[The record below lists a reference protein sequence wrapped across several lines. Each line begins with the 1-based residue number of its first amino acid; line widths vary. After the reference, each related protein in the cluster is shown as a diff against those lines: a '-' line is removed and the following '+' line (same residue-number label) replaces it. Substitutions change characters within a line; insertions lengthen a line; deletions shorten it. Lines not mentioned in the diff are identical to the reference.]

1 MFSVRVMV
9 RARVTLRVEL
19 MVTGGF
25 RIRGRVKTRTA
36 GLTVHTG
43 MHTIVVQ
50 QPCLPWLTVPHLVV
64 LMYSDALMCLMHSG
78 ALMCLMVLMHSDALM
93 S

>member
-9 RARVTLRVEL
+9 RARVTLRVEV
-19 MVTGGF
+19 MVTVGF

-36 GLTVHTG
+36 GLTMHTG

-50 QPCLPWLTVPHLVV
+50 QPCSPQRSTAIHHTR
-64 LMYSDALMCLMHSG
+64 ATAMHSI
-78 ALMCLMVLMHSDALM
+78 ALLAPY
-93 S
+93 

>member
-9 RARVTLRVEL
+9 RATSRVTLRVEV
-19 MVTGGF
+19 MVTVGF

-36 GLTVHTG
+36 GLTMHTG

-50 QPCLPWLTVPHLVV
+50 QPCSPQRSTAIAIHHTRATAMHRVSSGPASFVVPQHIAVT
-64 LMYSDALMCLMHSG
+64 
-78 ALMCLMVLMHSDALM
+78 
-93 S
+93 

>member
-9 RARVTLRVEL
+9 RARVTLRVEV
-19 MVTGGF
+19 MVTVGHGF

-36 GLTVHTG
+36 GLT

-50 QPCLPWLTVPHLVV
+50 QPCSPQRSTAIAIHHTR
-64 LMYSDALMCLMHSG
+64 ATAMHSI
-78 ALMCLMVLMHSDALM
+78 ALLSPY
-93 S
+93 

>member
-9 RARVTLRVEL
+9 RARVTLRVEV
-19 MVTGGF
+19 MVTVGF

-36 GLTVHTG
+36 GLT

-50 QPCLPWLTVPHLVV
+50 QPCSPQRSTAIAIHHTR
-64 LMYSDALMCLMHSG
+64 ATAMHSI
-78 ALMCLMVLMHSDALM
+78 ALLSPY
-93 S
+93 

>member
-9 RARVTLRVEL
+9 RARVTLRVEV
-19 MVTGGF
+19 MVTVGF

-36 GLTVHTG
+36 SLT

-50 QPCLPWLTVPHLVV
+50 QPRSPQRSTAIHHTR
-64 LMYSDALMCLMHSG
+64 ATAMHSI
-78 ALMCLMVLMHSDALM
+78 ALLAPY
-93 S
+93 